1 MMEVTKKLPGGCYLE
16 DRDRIEKINIRKIDV
31 LPFQKYRFD
40 VIDDDDETE
49 EQELSW
55 HEALMIFTAVGTLI
69 MAGLATGWMSFLI
82 MAIGFVIVTILVA
95 VME

>member
-1 MMEVTKKLPGGCYLE
+1 MQKLQGGCYLE
-16 DRDRIEKINIRKIDV
+16 DRDRIEKINIRKIDI

-40 VIDDDDETE
+40 VIDIDDEDDE
-49 EQELSW
+49 ERELSW

-69 MAGLATGWMSFLI
+69 MAGLASGWMSFLI